1 MYRLHKFHAF
11 WWKFGRQT
19 QELSAFGGKTAP
31 QAEPRQWLQKEN
43 NFQAEWLRAPPPR
56 GAAPMTHPCG
66 RRSRARKGR
75 DLSAVLHEFARCI
88 VFMRSIRL
96 AVRHKNGSLCGT
108 LPHCRFSAVKQIF
121 HFAKKCTT
129 TAHNSHFPR
138 QTKQSC
144 TKKQAWKW
152 HFCLLPAFWG
162 TVIIEGKKYLF
173 IS

>member
-11 WWKFGRQT
+11 WGKFWRQV
-19 QELSAFGGKTAP
+19 QEMSAFGGKTAP
-31 QAEPRQWLQKEN
+31 QVGPRQWLQNEN
-43 NFQAEWLRAPPPR
+43 NFQTEWLQGPPTR
-56 GAAPMTHPCG
+56 GVAPMTHPCI
-66 RRSRARKGR
+66 RRIRARAGR
-75 DLSAVLHEFARCI
+75 DLSAVLHKFMRCI
-88 VFMRSIRL
+88 VFIYLIRL
-96 AVRHKNGSLCGT
+96 AVRHKNGCPCVG
-108 LPHCRFSAVKQIF
+108 LPHCRFSTVKQIF
-121 HFAKKCTT
+121 HFRKKCTM
-129 TAHNSHFPR
+129 TAYNGYFVR

>member
-1 MYRLHKFHAF
+1 MYRLHKIHAF

-19 QELSAFGGKTAP
+19 QELSVFVGKPAP
-31 QAEPRQWLQKEN
+31 RARLCQWLQNEN
-43 NFQAEWLRAPPPR
+43 NFQTEWLQGPPTR
-56 GAAPMTHPCG
+56 GAAPMTPPCK
-66 RRSRARKGR
+66 RRIRTRAGR
-75 DLSAVLHEFARCI
+75 DLSAALHKFMRCI
-88 VFMRSIRL
+88 VFIYLIRL
-96 AVRHKNGSLCGT
+96 AVRRKSGGPCGG

-121 HFAKKCTT
+121 HFGKKCTT
-129 TAHNSHFPR
+129 TAYNGHFVR

-162 TVIIEGKKYLF
+162 PVIIEGKKYLF